1 MATDIGK
8 AYIQIMPSAKGIK
21 GALEQELNGSA
32 GSAGTSA
39 GNTIASKIKGVIV
52 AAGIGTAI
60 GAAINEGGKL
70 QQSLGGV
77 ETLFKGSAD
86 KVKQYASQAFQS
98 AGVSANEYMENV
110 TSFSASLINSLGG
123 DTAAAAELA
132 NTAMID
138 MSDNANKMGTDME
151 LIQQTYQSLARGN
164 YEMLDNLKLGY
175 GGTKSEMER
184 LMKDAE
190 KLTGEHYTVGDFADT
205 VKAIH
210 AVQES
215 MGITGTTAKEAA
227 TTLQGSFNSM
237 KAAALDFIGNLALG
251 MDITGPLTNL
261 ATTASTFFFGN
272 LLPMLGN
279 IISALPEAVITAIQT
294 AGPLLMSNLQTLAT
308 NIVTFFQQNGPTFLQ
323 NGFEMVKNIADGIFQ
338 NIPTAL
344 SSITSL
350 VNQGVSLFCSYFT
363 EWLQRGINLVTYIAN
378 GIFQNIP
385 GLLSSLSTMI
395 NQAIT
400 TFMTYLPTWLQKGIE
415 LVGKIA
421 QGIIN
426 NLPQIASS
434 IINLVTSALATF
446 ASNLPQFLQKGI
458 ELVGKV
464 AAGLIQ
470 GVPQLLG
477 QIPGILSQAA
487 SSFLSYDWVGIGLNI
502 VQGIVN
508 GIINAAGSI
517 GTALMNAAKDAFNG
531 VLSFLGIASPSRLF
545 RDKVG
550 KMIPAGIAVGID
562 QEAGLMK
569 DSLKKASEDALNS
582 VKITPTGTD
591 AFRMS
596 HMGGFISGPYAPASN
611 QRVTNQTVNQTI
623 NSAKVL
629 SPREIALQTKNAMR
643 CMKWA
648 ES

>member
-52 AAGIGTAI
+52 AAGIGAAI

-350 VNQGVSLFCSYFT
+350 VNQGVLLFCSYFT
-363 EWLQRGINLVTYIAN
+363 EWLQRGIGLVTYIAN

-400 TFMTYLPTWLQKGIE
+400 TFMTYLPIWLQKGIE

-582 VKITPTGTD
+582 VKISPTGTD

-596 HMGGFISGPYAPASN
+596 HMGGFVSGSYAPVSK
-611 QRVTNQTVNQTI
+611 QSVTNQTVNQTI
-623 NSAKVL
+623 NSAKAL

>member
-582 VKITPTGTD
+582 VKISPTGTD

-596 HMGGFISGPYAPASN
+596 NMGGFVSGPYAPVSK
-611 QRVTNQTVNQTI
+611 QSVTNQTVNQTI
-623 NSAKVL
+623 NSAKAL
-629 SPREIALQTKNAMR
+629 SPREIALQTRNAMR